1 MRRRIPLPEF
11 LRDVLLLSLS
21 AFGGPQAHITVF
33 LQHLVYKKQYLE
45 EDELLQ
51 INALCQFLP
60 GPTSTQTLIAIGHK
74 LGGPRLAF
82 LTLLVWV
89 FPATVIMTTLAL
101 AYVYFEQQHLPTDF
115 SRYLQPMAVGFI
127 AYSAVRLSRSL
138 VTNLTQAGYLS
149 IALVSVLLIR
159 SSLVYPIVLLLAGWL
174 STRRTNTSGPV
185 PTWPELRPRWGNLYL
200 LLGLFAASA
209 LVGNFFQL
217 KPVLIFEN
225 TFRYGSMVFGGG
237 QVLVPLLFEQFVL
250 NKGYLTASEFLTG
263 WGAAQA
269 VPGPV
274 FTFTSF
280 THALA
285 MKEYGSGGMVLG
297 AFLGMSGIFLP
308 GALLIFFIYPTW
320 EKLKDWSLIQNA
332 LKGVNAAAC
341 GFIAAAAIL
350 LARTLPPTTDNLL
363 AGILAFLGLY
373 LLKLPPV
380 LIVGLCLFVGLVM
393 AI

>member
-1 MRRRIPLPEF
+1 MSRRLPLPAF

-21 AFGGPQAHITVF
+21 AFGGPQAHISVF
-33 LQHLVYKKQYLE
+33 LQHLVYQKNYLTE
-45 EDELLQ
+45 EELLQ

-89 FPATVIMTTLAL
+89 FPATIIMTTLAL
-101 AYVYFEQQHLPTDF
+101 AYVFTERQHIPTDF
-115 SRYLQPMAVGFI
+115 SKYLQPMAVGFI
-127 AYSAVRLSRSL
+127 AYSAVKLSRSL
-138 VTNLTQAGYLS
+138 VTNVNQGGYWLV
-149 IALVSVLLIR
+149 ALMSVLLIR
-159 SSLVYPIVLLLAGWL
+159 SSLVYPLVLLAAGWMSSRR
-174 STRRTNTSGPV
+174 STRTGNAPA
-185 PTWPELRPRWGNLYL
+185 WPDLKPRWGNLYL
-200 LLGLFAASA
+200 LIALFSTSA
-209 LVGNFFQL
+209 IVGNFFHL

-263 WGAAQA
+263 WGVAQA

-285 MKEYGSGGMVLG
+285 MKEWGASGMVLG
-297 AFLGMSGIFLP
+297 SFLGMTGIFLP

-320 EKLKDWSLIQNA
+320 EKLKDWSFIQDA
-332 LKGVNAAAC
+332 LKGVNAASC

-350 LARTLPPTTDNLL
+350 LASTLPPSTENILT
-363 AGILAFLGLY
+363 GFLAFLGLY
-373 LLKLPPV
+373 FLKLPPV
-380 LIVGLCLFVGLVM
+380 LIVGLCLFLGLIV
-393 AI
+393 AL

>member
-138 VTNLTQAGYLS
+138 VTNFTQAGYLS

-174 STRRTNTSGPV
+174 STRRTNTSGPA

-393 AI
+393 AL